1 MEGCPGLVGQMNA
14 TATKF
19 AIVEK
24 KASDPKPARTGGAAQ
39 MREAAEL
46 VVQKDCLEIAE
57 ALSQNSKSGQIQS
70 AKFLY
75 QLAQEK
81 EKAGEGDGARK
92 FRSMAAE
99 LANAAQWTGDWPK
112 AKHNED
118 DETATD
124 A

>member
-1 MEGCPGLVGQMNA
+1 MEGSPGLARQMNA
-14 TATKF
+14 TATKL

-24 KASDPKPARTGGAAQ
+24 ASEPKLQRKGGAAQ
-39 MREAAEL
+39 MREAADL
-46 VVQKDCLEIAE
+46 IVQQDCLEIAE
-57 ALSQNSKSGQIQS
+57 ALSKSSKNGHIQS

-75 QLAQEK
+75 ELAQEK
-81 EKAGEGDGARK
+81 ERAGEGDGARK
-92 FRSMAAE
+92 FRSMAEE

-118 DETATD
+118 DETAID